1 MLSFYLSQLELNSQ
15 SEKFAKLYTKH
26 RDKMMSAAFA
36 VLKNHHDAEEAVQN
50 ALFAIAKN
58 INSLPDPD
66 TRYGANYAVKAA
78 KNHALNMAKK
88 RKTEPLLLDICAA
101 DIDIADDYISRDEAK
116 SVVEAI
122 CAMKPIYRDVL
133 TAKYLYG
140 MTAKEIASVYGLTL
154 QTVKSRLSRGT
165 KILKEA
171 FERSDIDV

>member
-50 ALFAIAKN
+50 AL
-58 INSLPDPD
+58 PDPD
-66 TRYGANYAVKAA
+66 TRHGANYAVKAA

-122 CAMKPIYRDVL
+122 CAMKPIYRDAL

-140 MTAKEIASVYGLTL
+140 MTSKEIASVYGLTL

-171 FERSDIDV
+171 FERSDEGV

>member
-1 MLSFYLSQLELNSQ
+1 MLSFYLSQIELNSQ

-66 TRYGANYAVKAA
+66 TRHGANYAVKAA

-88 RKTEPLLLDICAA
+88 RKLEPPLIEIFAA
-101 DIDIADDYISRDEAK
+101 DIDIADEYISRDEARR
-116 SVVEAI
+116 VVEAI
-122 CAMKPIYRDVL
+122 CKMQDIYRDVL

-140 MTAKEIASVYGLTL
+140 MTTKEISEVYGIPH

-165 KILKEA
+165 KILREA
-171 FERSDIDV
+171 FERSDEDV

>member
-66 TRYGANYAVKAA
+66 TRHGSNYAVKAA

-171 FERSDIDV
+171 FERSNEGV